1 MALHP
6 AHCSTTS
13 VATLALLFA
22 TPGLAQDSGRMDE
35 VVSVQANNGT
45 CPLSPS
51 FKIGV
56 LVEGGKLMA
65 RRRRPGNPRSSCS
78 RRRGR
83 KTPSSARS

>member
-6 AHCSTTS
+6 AHYSTTS
-13 VATLALLFA
+13 VATVALLFA
-22 TPGLAQDSGRMDE
+22 TPGLAQDSERMDE
-35 VVSVQANNGT
+35 VVSVQADNGT
-45 CPLSPS
+45 CALSPS
-51 FKIGV
+51 LKISMLLEGDK
-56 LVEGGKLMA
+56 LVA